1 MNVEGII
8 QLAEAFIKVGF
19 SISLAVV
26 IYKAVSIVLTRNKEI
41 EEKGADF

>member
-1 MNVEGII
+1 MEVII

-19 SISLAVV
+19 SISVSV
-26 IYKAVSIVLTRNKEI
+26 GIYKALKIILTRNKEV